1 MSSRTVVLHPRAAAL
16 PLFLISASP
25 VWAAAE
31 NMPARVSTDN
41 DSGQIEEVLVS
52 ARRRGEERLQ
62 DVPVAVSVLSDETL
76 RKAGITDLSEVATR
90 TPSFTFAQQIGNQ
103 QEVVIRGIGTLRLT
117 GSAAEPSVGLFIDEV
132 YVGRRGTATPPLFD
146 LERVEVVRGPQGT
159 LYGKNV
165 VGGAVNLLTARPSNE
180 TSGRAAISYGQFDA
194 FGGRDIWEGTGYVTG
209 ELTDGLAGRLAV
221 YYRKHDGY
229 SQNTLLDEALDD
241 QDNYAVRGSLLF
253 QPTAAL
259 DIHVIADFSH
269 NESNGQSR
277 RAVDDLSVPGLGA
290 VVGAGLLSD
299 NVRESDSPWAQWE
312 EQDTA
317 GLTARVD
324 YRLGSGHTLTYLSAV
339 RYGDFNGRY
348 SLVGTGSPPSLT
360 DAANGQREKYTG
372 ITQDLRLSSP
382 ADGAGPLRWVA
393 GAYFLR
399 EDTDIIDN
407 SIATSFLSA
416 LGPGSVGDI
425 LDGEFIY
432 DQENITKSSAIY
444 GELTWALADTL
455 SLTAGGRYTYD
466 DKNYRN
472 RSECLDFGAQPDFIF
487 CVAPLGAEFWNIRTS
502 KSWSEFTPKAS
513 LDWRASDNAL
523 LYVSAARG
531 FKGGG
536 WQGKPATEA
545 AALFPYDPEIAWTY
559 EIGAKTDWADGR
571 VRANVAI
578 FHTEFDDLQVEQLDD
593 SGLSLIIDNA
603 ATARID
609 GVELEV
615 QLRPVPELQLWLSG
629 SYLDSEYQDFI
640 DSAGND
646 LSGNRLARTP
656 ELRFTGGAD
665 YTVRISSTLSL
676 DTRVEY
682 QWQDEM
688 PWLVENTVF
697 EDSYGL
703 LDARVALQALQSE
716 WEVALFGKNL
726 TDELYRV
733 DAIPFLG
740 DVFSR
745 FGAPRSYG
753 VQFTKTF

>member
-1 MSSRTVVLHPRAAAL
+1 MTRSAVLRATLLSIPLSSSAL
-16 PLFLISASP
+16 AQSTTTPATAEGASP
-25 VWAAAE
+25 
-31 NMPARVSTDN
+31 
-41 DSGQIEEVLVS
+41 IEEVLVS

-62 DVPVAVSVLSDETL
+62 DVPVAVSVLSAEAL
-76 RKAGITDLSEVATR
+76 RKANIIDLAEVASR
-90 TPSFTFAQQIGNQ
+90 TPSFTFGQQIGNQ

-165 VGGAVNLLTARPSNE
+165 VGGAVNLITAKPDRE
-180 TSGRAAISYGQFDA
+180 TSARVSASYGQFDTL
-194 FGGRDIWEGTGYVTG
+194 GGRDIWEGSGYITGG
-209 ELTDGLAGRLAV
+209 IGDASAGRLSV
-221 YYRKHDGY
+221 FYRNHDGY
-229 SQNTLLDEALDD
+229 SRNTLLDENLDD
-241 QDNYAVRGSLLF
+241 QDTYALRGSLLF
-253 QPTAAL
+253 ELSEAL
-259 DIHVIADFSH
+259 DIHVTADFSH

-277 RAVDDLSVPGLGA
+277 RAVDDLSLPGFGA
-290 VVGAGLLSD
+290 VAGSGLLGS
-299 NVRESDSPWAQWE
+299 NVRESDSPWTQWE
-312 EQDTA
+312 DQDTA
-317 GLTARVD
+317 GLTARID
-324 YRLGSGHTLTYLSAV
+324 YKLASGNTLTYLSAV
-339 RYGDFNGRY
+339 RYGDFSGRY
-348 SLVGTGSPPSLT
+348 SLVGTQSPPSLT
-360 DAANGQREKYTG
+360 DAANGQHEKYVG
-372 ITQDLRLSSP
+372 ITQDLRLSSA
-382 ADGAGPLRWVA
+382 ADATGALRWVA
-393 GAYFLR
+393 GLYFLR

-407 SIATSFLSA
+407 SIATTFLSA
-416 LGPGSVGDI
+416 LGPGSVGDV

-432 DQENITKSSAIY
+432 DQENITRSSALY
-444 GELTWALADTL
+444 GELSWAMTEQL
-455 SLTAGGRYTYD
+455 SLTVGGRYTYD
-466 DKNYRN
+466 DKKYRN

-502 KSWSEFTPKAS
+502 KDWSELTPKAS
-513 LDWRASDNAL
+513 LDWRASEEAL

-536 WQGKPATEA
+536 WQGKPGTAA

-559 EIGAKTDWADGR
+559 EVGAKTDWADGR

-578 FHTEFDDLQVEQLDD
+578 FHTSFDDLQVEQLDD
-593 SGLSLIIDNA
+593 AGLSLIIDNA
-603 ATARID
+603 ASARID
-609 GVELEV
+609 GVELEL
-615 QLRPVPELQLWLSG
+615 QLRPLPALHLWLSG
-629 SYLDSEYQDFI
+629 SYLDSEYRDFI

-656 ELRFTGGAD
+656 ELTFAGGAD
-665 YTVRISSTLSL
+665 YSLTLTSELTL

-682 QWQDEM
+682 QWQDDM
-688 PWLVENTVF
+688 PWLVENTVY

-703 LDARVALQALQSE
+703 LDARIALASRNE
-716 WEVALFGKNL
+716 GWEVALFGKNL

-753 VQFTKTF
+753 VQFSKSF